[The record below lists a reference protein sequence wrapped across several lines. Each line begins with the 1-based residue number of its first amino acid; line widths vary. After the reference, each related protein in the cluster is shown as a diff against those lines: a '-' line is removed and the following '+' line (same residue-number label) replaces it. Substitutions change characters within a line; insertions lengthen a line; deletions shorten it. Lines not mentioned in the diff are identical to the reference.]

1 MAYATYSEQPIP
13 NKTGANLYDNNR
25 FAPVLICFIIYRVFG
40 SEYLYAAEVIL
51 SGKVRQVAGF

>member
-13 NKTGANLYDNNR
+13 NKTGANLYDNR
-25 FAPVLICFIIYRVFG
+25 FAPVLICFIIYRAFG

-51 SGKVRQVAGF
+51 SGKVRQAAGF